1 MWSARVSFLK
11 ATRFHSA
18 YHIRIPTSPGKRG
31 AFAPFPR
38 HDQEIELKTLI
49 AVIVLAVTTAPAYAQ
64 RKPCEEL
71 KAEIE
76 AKIRK
81 NGVKEFTLT
90 IVPNA
95 EVKDQH
101 VVGSCDGGT
110 KKIIYRRG

>member
-1 MWSARVSFLK
+1 MS
-11 ATRFHSA
+11 
-18 YHIRIPTSPGKRG
+18 
-31 AFAPFPR
+31 FAPR
-38 HDQEIELKTLI
+38 DLEIEMKTLI
-49 AVIVLAVTTAPAYAQ
+49 AVIALTLASSPAFAQ

-81 NGVKEFTLT
+81 NGVKEFTLS

-95 EVKDQH
+95 EVKDQQ

-110 KKIIYRRG
+110 KKITYERGAPAPAK